1 MNYSG
6 QHRPPPR
13 QTVIYGKPIRE
24 ALDEALTPLAVTK
37 VALVSS
43 DSLMASGGLASQV
56 LQALGPRYVAT
67 IAGPA
72 AHAPRADVIRI
83 AASLRANGADTVVV
97 LGGGSA
103 CDAVKAALLCISNNV
118 TEAADMDRLRMGTGM
133 GMGNPVQA
141 PNLGFVMIPTT
152 LSAAEFSPF
161 AGVNDERVPRKEGYT
176 HEHLVPSH
184 VVLDATMTRATPNQL
199 WFSTAI
205 RAIDH
210 AVEAWCSNNSTPY
223 SDAMSLHALRL
234 LGPALQRLAKS
245 SDDLDAR
252 LQCQI
257 GAWLSIQG
265 FVAGVAF
272 GASHGIGHALGG
284 TAGMPHG
291 ETSCVMLP
299 HVLRF
304 NASVNAARQASLSE
318 AMGRPGVAASD
329 VVGEL
334 VAALGMPTRLRDA
347 GVSHDILPK
356 VADEAIHDMFVK
368 TNPRTIDSADQI
380 LELLEQAW

>member
-1 MNYSG
+1 M
-6 QHRPPPR
+6 
-13 QTVIYGKPIRE
+13 
-24 ALDEALTPLAVTK
+24 
-37 VALVSS
+37 
-43 DSLMASGGLASQV
+43 
-56 LQALGPRYVAT
+56 
-67 IAGPA
+67 
-72 AHAPRADVIRI
+72 
-83 AASLRANGADTVVV
+83 
-97 LGGGSA
+97 
-103 CDAVKAALLCISNNV
+103 
-118 TEAADMDRLRMGTGM
+118 
-133 GMGNPVQA
+133 
-141 PNLGFVMIPTT
+141 
-152 LSAAEFSPF
+152 
-161 AGVNDERVPRKEGYT
+161 PRKEGYT
-176 HEHLVPSH
+176 HERLVPSH
-184 VVLDATMTRATPNQL
+184 VVLDATMTQATPDRL

-210 AVEAWCSNNSTPY
+210 AVEAWCSVNPTPY

-304 NASVNAARQASLSE
+304 NTSVNGARQASLSE
-318 AMGRPGVAASD
+318 AMGRPGIATAE
-329 VVGEL
+329 VVSEL
-334 VAALGMPTRLRDA
+334 VAALGMPTSLRDA
-347 GVSHDILPK
+347 GVVRDMLQK
-356 VADEAIHDMFVK
+356 VADEAMHDMFIK
-368 TNPRTIDSADQI
+368 TNPRPIDSTDQI